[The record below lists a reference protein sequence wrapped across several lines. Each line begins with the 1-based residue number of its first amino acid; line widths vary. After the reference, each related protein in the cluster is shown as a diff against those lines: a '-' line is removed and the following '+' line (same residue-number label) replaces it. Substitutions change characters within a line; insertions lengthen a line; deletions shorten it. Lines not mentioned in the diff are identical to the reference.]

1 MKKVSLDTW
10 IQLLG
15 MVGLLGG
22 LVFVG
27 LEMQQSQR
35 IALADTE
42 QQRAIAQQQNFWAFL
57 ESGYDLDKVLR
68 TQNVDELSSGEI
80 TARRTNHHIQWYIAE
95 SDFAQYRNGLMTDE
109 VYEAKERN
117 IERRMSHCDLQDITY
132 FRFQYFAPDFLEQIE
147 KFADPC
153 KKGEEPSQMINQ
165 GSKLI

>member
-1 MKKVSLDTW
+1 MKKVSLDTL

-27 LEMQQSQR
+27 LEMRQSQR

-57 ESGYDLDKVLR
+57 ESGYDSDRVFR
-68 TQNVDELSSGEI
+68 AQNIEELSSGEI
-80 TARRTNHHIQWYIAE
+80 TARHTNHHIQWYIAE
-95 SDFAQYRNGLMTDE
+95 SDFAQYRNGLMPDE

-117 IERRMSHCDLQDITY
+117 IERLFSYCDLRDITY
-132 FRFQYFAPDFLEQIE
+132 FRLQYFAPDFLEQIE
-147 KFADPC
+147 KFDDPC
-153 KKGEEPSQMINQ
+153 R
-165 GSKLI
+165 

>member
-1 MKKVSLDTW
+1 MKRVSLDTW

-27 LEMQQSQR
+27 LEMRQSQR

-57 ESGYDLDKVLR
+57 ESGYDLDKVFR
-68 TQNVDELSSGEI
+68 AQNVEI

-117 IERRMSHCDLQDITY
+117 IARLMSLCDLRDITY

-153 KKGEEPSQMINQ
+153 R
-165 GSKLI
+165 

>member
-1 MKKVSLDTW
+1 MKKSLDTW

-57 ESGYDLDKVLR
+57 ESGYDLDKVFR

-95 SDFAQYRNGLMTDE
+95 NDFAQYRNGLMTDE

-117 IERRMSHCDLQDITY
+117 IERLISHCDLQDITY
-132 FRFQYFAPDFLEQIE
+132 FRFQYFAPGFLEQIE

-153 KKGEEPSQMINQ
+153 KKGEEPSRMITQ
-165 GSKLI
+165 GSKRN

>member
-27 LEMQQSQR
+27 LEMRQSQR

-57 ESGYDLDKVLR
+57 ESGYDLDQVFR
-68 TQNVDELSSGEI
+68 AQNIEELSSGEI

-95 SDFAQYRNGLMTDE
+95 SDIAQY
-109 VYEAKERN
+109 
-117 IERRMSHCDLQDITY
+117 
-132 FRFQYFAPDFLEQIE
+132 
-147 KFADPC
+147 
-153 KKGEEPSQMINQ
+153 
-165 GSKLI
+165 

>member
-1 MKKVSLDTW
+1 MRKIDIQDL

-15 MVGLLGG
+15 MVGIIGSLI
-22 LVFVG
+22 FVG
-27 LEMQQSQR
+27 LEMRQSQR

-57 ESGYDLDKVLR
+57 ESGYDLDKVFR
-68 TQNVDELSSGEI
+68 AQNIEELSSGEI

-117 IERRMSHCDLQDITY
+117 IERLLSHCDLRDITY
-132 FRFQYFAPDFLEQIE
+132 FRLQYFAPDFLEQIE
-147 KFADPC
+147 KFDDPC
-153 KKGEEPSQMINQ
+153 R
-165 GSKLI
+165 